1 MDTSTGRHHTEVFGG
16 WRSESGWLKPYGVL
30 LFLLRQQGLQALTQ
44 QRLLMDS
51 LTSKVRVR
59 CSFTAGFWRYFLE
72 PRATFALC
80 PEVSRPP
87 INYGKHFGLQ
97 IPRGSSS
104 QGARHLIRHGEV
116 KALNILWDLTL
127 FRHPQPC
134 ALNRAIDRTPLVLSK
149 SLPRPE
155 AASISCGVSC
165 RKCKLK
171 SHLPSKFRARFVC
184 YICTRIGTRT
194 ELTTMGALGWT
205 TTAHYPGPTISSAPQ
220 CVQPPKKETPLVAI
234 RVASFLVL

>member
-1 MDTSTGRHHTEVFGG
+1 MYGSAHLRMTG
-16 WRSESGWLKPYGVL
+16 WRASTLAKLARGGSRRVDQLAIVVRRAASHYFDEHL
-30 LFLLRQQGLQALTQ
+30 L
-44 QRLLMDS
+44 
-51 LTSKVRVR
+51 
-59 CSFTAGFWRYFLE
+59 
-72 PRATFALC
+72 
-80 PEVSRPP
+80 
-87 INYGKHFGLQ
+87 LQ
-97 IPRGSSS
+97 IPRGSSG

-116 KALNILWDLTL
+116 KVLNILWDLTL

-220 CVQPPKKETPLVAI
+220 YVQPPKKETPLVAI
-234 RVASFLVL
+234 RVASWKFALVL